1 MDELGEENRIPIINV
16 DEGDVYVLFGFPIA
30 GLLLA
35 GLVGSDTLVLPF
47 VLTGIVLGVAAV
59 YASPSHLAAST
70 WLADVYRYYCKRPRF
85 TYSAPDHAATD
96 EATDATH
103 NEGGLINYTPF
114 TPDERTQ
121 DLTNIERA
129 WPGAGTIQRTDR
141 TMEAFLEVDPGNM
154 DFAMS
159 GDWAHV
165 QEVAGEFANKE
176 LDYSLKF
183 HATTR
188 SFPVENLIT
197 QIDARLGDEDVANNP
212 VFQELLTEYREQRP
226 RELEGTQQIRY
237 FIGVQVTPMDVYNRY
252 RDEQL
257 WEIDTLVVGA
267 VLEHRPNDPHGRL
280 EGGIGV
286 KPDDCCLGLW
296 YPNADG
302 RPTDPLPEVFECRRR
317 VSDRV
322 EPVVLVTLAVDVRL
336 GIAIVGHGSSNSLN
350 NGSSSRTSSS
360 RTWTRCTARSPASF
374 TQSRS
379 LTETSPS

>member
-1 MDELGEENRIPIINV
+1 MAPDNEAASRRIMDELGEENRIPIVNV

-47 VLTGIVLGVAAV
+47 VLTGIILGVAAV

-85 TYSAPDHAATD
+85 TYSAPDHATTD
-96 EATDATH
+96 EATDTTR

-165 QEVAGEFANKE
+165 QEVAGEFANTE

-188 SFPVENLIT
+188 SFPVEDLLT
-197 QIDARLGDEDVANNP
+197 QIDTRLGDEDVANNP

-252 RDEQL
+252 RDE
-257 WEIDTLVVGA
+257 
-267 VLEHRPNDPHGRL
+267 H
-280 EGGIGV
+280 
-286 KPDDCCLGLW
+286 
-296 YPNADG
+296 
-302 RPTDPLPEVFECRRR
+302 
-317 VSDRV
+317 
-322 EPVVLVTLAVDVRL
+322 
-336 GIAIVGHGSSNSLN
+336 
-350 NGSSSRTSSS
+350 
-360 RTWTRCTARSPASF
+360 SPAEKLTTLPVIGFLFNPFVARRESLRDAELRAKMF
-374 TQSRS
+374 EKLDQRCRAVQSELVQKAPGWSARRLS
-379 LTETSPS
+379 TVELFLLTMDFWNGEEHEYDDAANAIREQPVMSHERRDDDA